1 MANAAKFLF
10 GEDFRKPA
18 PEPAVIS
25 PQEVENAETRGYVRG
40 LQDGQNQAAM
50 EAQAHLAAAMERL
63 ANTAGMM
70 LSSVDA
76 QNAEIEALAVDFAL
90 TLGRKLAGDA
100 LAREPLTAIA
110 DAAAASFQ
118 HLRGVPHLVVRVN
131 EALVEPVDQLIKRM
145 ARERGFEGRLVT
157 LGEPDILPGDVR
169 LEWAD
174 GGVVRT
180 QSRIEQAVA
189 QALGRS

>member
-1 MANAAKFLF
+1 MTNAAKFLF

-18 PEPAVIS
+18 PAPVTIS
-25 PQEVENAETRGYVRG
+25 PREVEEAETRGYVRG
-40 LQDGQNQAAM
+40 LRDGQQQAAL

-76 QNAEIEALAVDFAL
+76 KSAEFEALAVEFGL
-90 TLGRKLAGDA
+90 SLGRRLAGEA
-100 LAREPLTAIA
+100 LAREPLSAIA

-131 EALVEPVDQLIKRM
+131 ETLVEPVENLVKQM
-145 ARERGFEGRLVT
+145 ARERGFDGRLVT
-157 LGEPDILPGDVR
+157 LGEPDIPPGDVR
-169 LEWAD
+169 IEWAD
-174 GGVVRT
+174 GGIVRT
-180 QSRIEQAVA
+180 QSHIEQAVA